1 MGYKTFKSYSS
12 YGEDALF
19 NGILKRLSWIMEK
32 DLFKPSTYIDIG
44 AFHPIKES
52 NTYFLYKRGWFGT
65 LIEPNSYINVLTHE
79 ARPKDILLNYAVDV
93 EEGEKTFY
101 MFGNIDSSNTLSE
114 EFALKKQESQST
126 DIAWKAQVKTK
137 TINQIITQHISYFG
151 SSPVFMNIDIEGL
164 DLDVIKTYTHD
175 VRIPFIMI
183 EDDSIDPFG
192 NSPTKEFMMSIDYYP
207 IATTFLTTIY
217 IDKQSKYYPH
227 IKKIG
232 KKL

>member
-1 MGYKTFKSYSS
+1 MDYKTFKSYSS

-19 NGILKRLSWIMEK
+19 NGILKRLSWIMKK
-32 DLFKPSTYIDIG
+32 DLFKQNTYIDIG

-52 NTYFLYKRGWFGT
+52 NTYFLYKKGWFGT

-79 ARPKDILLNYAVDV
+79 SRPKDILLNYAVDV
-93 EEGEKTFY
+93 EEGEKIFY

-114 EFALKKQESQST
+114 TFALKKQQSQNT
-126 DIAWKAQVKTK
+126 DISWTAKVQTK
-137 TINQIITQHISYFG
+137 TINQVITQHINYFG
-151 SSPVFMNIDIEGL
+151 STPMFMNIDIEGL

-192 NSPTKEFMMSIDYYP
+192 NSETKEFMLTKEYYP

-217 IDKQSKYYPH
+217 IDQRSQYFPH
-227 IKKIG
+227 IRKIG
-232 KKL
+232 HKI